1 MGALNIADRQYGI
14 GRGLC
19 AVRANW
25 NLDQRFLWWLLHA
38 QVPRLHSL
46 ATGST
51 YDAITSEGIGSL
63 QVSVPDVATQRLIGD
78 YLDAE
83 TARIDTLIEKKRRM
97 VELLERRRLSVI
109 ADAVGVKMG
118 RSRVAGRHRMKY
130 ACRIE
135 RGRFTRRPRNDPVLY
150 GGEAPFVQTG
160 DIRAAS
166 KFIRSFSQ
174 TLNELGQNTSR
185 SFPSGTTLMAIAANV
200 GDVAITTFETWCPD
214 SVVGFIPVRTSTW
227 SISIMSCSAFE
238 IGSTRHQQRTP
249 KRTRTLRSWESCG
262 YCRQQSRSRGQL
274 QRNSPATMTM
284 LPR

>member
-1 MGALNIADRQYGI
+1 
-14 GRGLC
+14 
-19 AVRANW
+19 
-25 NLDQRFLWWLLHA
+25 
-38 QVPRLHSL
+38 
-46 ATGST
+46 
-51 YDAITSEGIGSL
+51 
-63 QVSVPDVATQRLIGD
+63 
-78 YLDAE
+78 
-83 TARIDTLIEKKRRM
+83 M

-214 SVVGFIPVRTSTW
+214 SVVGFIPGPNLDVEYLYYVLLGLRDRINETSTENTQENTN
-227 SISIMSCSAFE
+227 IE
-238 IGSTRHQQRTP
+238 ILGE
-249 KRTRTLRSWESCG
+249 LR
-262 YCRQQSRSRGQL
+262 L
-274 QRNSPATMTM
+274 LSPAIEEQRATAAQLARHDDYVASLTTR
-284 LPR
+284 LTRQIDLLSEHRHALITATVTGKLEVPGAVA